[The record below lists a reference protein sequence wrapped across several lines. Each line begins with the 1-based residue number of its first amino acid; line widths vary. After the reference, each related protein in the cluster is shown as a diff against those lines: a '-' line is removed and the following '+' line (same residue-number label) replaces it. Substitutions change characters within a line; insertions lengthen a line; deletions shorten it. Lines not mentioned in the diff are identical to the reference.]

1 MKYSKS
7 KYGQDADGN
16 RGKDVIEV
24 EIEDVDEEEIL
35 DQLYDNFIT
44 GTISGKAEIS
54 ISVEVSRE
62 VWEEVPDEVNV
73 QDYMDALLVR
83 MKKDPD
89 IEPEEVEEVE
99 RLMSEYKSMKPS
111 HEMSRAEES
120 NPLNMTKNQK

>member
-7 KYGQDADGN
+7 KYGKDADGN
-16 RGKDVIEV
+16 RGRDVVET

-35 DQLYDNFIT
+35 DQLYDNFIM
-44 GTISGKAEIS
+44 GTISGKVDVS
-54 ISVEVSRE
+54 ISVETARE
-62 VWEEVPDEVNV
+62 VWEDVPEEVNV

-111 HEMSRAEES
+111 HEMSRVEES
-120 NPLNMTKNQK
+120 NPSNMTKSQK